1 MKLDQFN
8 SNYKVTGIEKDLYGK
23 FTEVGDV
30 ALHNLSKIESL
41 LDQIAG
47 ATFDG
52 GLFRIHNKGSFY
64 YWTRLVFEYFKK
76 YKGKSYVFGFD
87 WMGRQFA
94 LTESVNKTIILMLD
108 PATAE
113 VFELEASIE
122 EFFNIDLVEGKE
134 DLLEEKKFL
143 KVKNN
148 TVENLRFDH
157 CIGFVKP
164 LFLGGKDEVANLED
178 SDMEVYW
185 ELSYQIYCKS
195 KKLPPGTLI
204 NLSIDPL

>member
-8 SNYKVTGIEKDLYGK
+8 KNYKVTSIEKGPFEK
-23 FTEVGDV
+23 FAEVGDV
-30 ALHNLSKIESL
+30 ALQNISNIQLL
-41 LDQIAG
+41 LDQTAG
-47 ATFDG
+47 ATFDE
-52 GLFRIHNKGSFY
+52 GLFRIHNIGSFY

-94 LTESVNKTIILMLD
+94 LTEKTNSSVILMLD

-113 VFELEASIE
+113 VFELEASME

-143 KVKNN
+143 TFKNK
-148 TVENLRFDH
+148 TIDSLRFNH

-178 SDMEVYW
+178 SDMELYW
-185 ELSYQIYCKS
+185 ELNYQIYRKS
-195 KKLPPGTLI
+195 KKLPPGTLLEI
-204 NLSIDPL
+204 VTI